1 MEGDDKITKK
11 LQNYEYEAAVNILDA
26 FNEGYNLG
34 RMQAEKSF
42 KKEQDEQD

>member
-1 MEGDDKITKK
+1 MEEELVKK
-11 LQNYEYEAAVNILDA
+11 VEAYEYEAATNILDA

-34 RMQAEKSF
+34 RQQAQKQF